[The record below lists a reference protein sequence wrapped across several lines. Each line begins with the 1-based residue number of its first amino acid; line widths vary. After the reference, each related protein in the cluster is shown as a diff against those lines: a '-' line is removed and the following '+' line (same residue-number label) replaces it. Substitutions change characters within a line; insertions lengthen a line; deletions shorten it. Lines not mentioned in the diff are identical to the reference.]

1 MSFEGFFESVVRNL
15 KLEHKRLLCTP
26 RARADL
32 IKNKNSRTIGTS
44 RFLLTM
50 RGYFGRFC
58 ERYKKTNKRNRF

>member
-32 IKNKNSRTIGTS
+32 IKNEIVE
-44 RFLLTM
+44 LLDTLIFTCSAGIF
-50 RGYFGRFC
+50 RKILQRI
-58 ERYKKTNKRNRF
+58 